1 MGKKVDVRKKRRK
14 SSEAVLKIM
23 QGKGLSRNNEEGM
36 QFRAVVLNICYCSG
50 SFIDGRTVLTVI
62 AFNAQNDSQG
72 GTGEQFTDISESQLQ
87 K

>member
-36 QFRAVVLNICYCSG
+36 
-50 SFIDGRTVLTVI
+50 
-62 AFNAQNDSQG
+62 
-72 GTGEQFTDISESQLQ
+72 
-87 K
+87 